1 LKSLDKLYFE
11 TVSST
16 LKEILELL
24 MDKKELDRFSLVG
37 GTSLSLQLGH
47 RMSTDID
54 LFSDAEYGT
63 LDFIAIEA
71 MLYKCFSHVEPSSV
85 DMVSLGKHYF
95 VGNAISDLIKLDLY
109 YTDAFVFDASIKN
122 SIRLADIRDIAAMK
136 LEAISNGGR
145 KKDFWDLHE
154 LMNHYSIQE
163 MIAFHERR
171 YPYGHNRESIIQSLM
186 SCSNADH
193 DFDPICL
200 KSKHW
205 ELIKLDIIET
215 CERI

>member
-1 LKSLDKLYFE
+1 LKSLETLYFE
-11 TVSST
+11 TVSGT

-24 MDKKELDRFSLVG
+24 MDKKELDRFVLVG

-63 LDFIAIEA
+63 LDFKAIEA
-71 MLYKCFSHVEPSSV
+71 MLCKSFAYVEPSSV

-95 VGNAISDLIKLDLY
+95 IGNSITDLVKLDLY
-109 YTDAFVFDASIKN
+109 YTYAFVFETKVN
-122 SIRLADIRDIAAMK
+122 SSVRMADMRDVAAMK
-136 LEAISNGGR
+136 LETIVNGGR

-154 LMNHYSIQE
+154 LMNDYSIQD

-205 ELIKLDIIET
+205 ELIKLDIIEN

>member
-1 LKSLDKLYFE
+1 
-11 TVSST
+11 
-16 LKEILELL
+16 
-24 MDKKELDRFSLVG
+24 
-37 GTSLSLQLGH
+37 
-47 RMSTDID
+47 MSTDID

-63 LDFIAIEA
+63 LDFKAIEA
-71 MLYKCFSHVEPSSV
+71 MLCKSFAYVEPSSV

-95 VGNAISDLIKLDLY
+95 IGNSFTDLVKLDLY
-109 YTDAFVFDASIKN
+109 YTYAFVFETKVN
-122 SIRLADIRDIAAMK
+122 SLVRMADMRDVAAMK
-136 LEAISNGGR
+136 LETIVNGGR

-154 LMNHYSIQE
+154 LMNDYSIQD

-205 ELIKLDIIET
+205 ELIKLDIIEN

>member
-1 LKSLDKLYFE
+1 MVKS
-11 TVSST
+11 
-16 LKEILELL
+16 
-24 MDKKELDRFSLVG
+24 ELDRFVLVG

-47 RMSTDID
+47 RISTDID

-63 LDFIAIEA
+63 LDFSEIEA
-71 MLYKCFSHVEPSSV
+71 MLYNSFAHVEPSSV
-85 DMVSLGKHYF
+85 EMVSLGKHYF
-95 VGNAISDLIKLDLY
+95 IGNSITDLVKLDLY
-109 YTDAFVFDASIKN
+109 YTDAFVFEVKVN
-122 SIRLADIRDIAAMK
+122 SSVRMADMRDVAAMK
-136 LEAISNGGR
+136 LETIVNGGR

-154 LMNHYSIQE
+154 LMNHYSIRD
-163 MIAFHERR
+163 MIAFHEKR
-171 YPYGHNRESIIQSLM
+171 YPFGHDQGLIIQSLM

-205 ELIKLDIIET
+205 ELIKLDVIEA

>member
-1 LKSLDKLYFE
+1 MKKLDKLYFD
-11 TVSST
+11 TVSPT
-16 LKEILELL
+16 LKEILDQL
-24 MDKKELDRFSLVG
+24 MNQNVLDPFVLVG

-47 RMSTDID
+47 RISTDID

-63 LDFIAIEA
+63 LNFSEIEA
-71 MLYKCFSHVEPSSV
+71 MLYNSFAHVEPSSV
-85 DMVSLGKHYF
+85 EMVSLGKHYF
-95 VGNAISDLIKLDLY
+95 IGNSITELVKLDLY
-109 YTDAFVFDASIKN
+109 YTDAFVFETIVN
-122 SIRLADIRDIAAMK
+122 SSVRMADMRDVAAMK
-136 LEAISNGGR
+136 LETIVNGGR

-154 LMNHYSIQE
+154 LMNHYSIQD

-200 KSKHW
+200 KSKYW
-205 ELIKLDIIET
+205 ELIKLEIIESA
-215 CERI
+215 EAL